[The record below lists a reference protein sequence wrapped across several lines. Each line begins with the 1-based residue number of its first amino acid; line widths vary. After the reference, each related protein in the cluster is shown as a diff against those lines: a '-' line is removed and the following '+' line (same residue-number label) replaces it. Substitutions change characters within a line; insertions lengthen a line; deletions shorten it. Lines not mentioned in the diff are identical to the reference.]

1 MDGLRN
7 VCERSPAQEVKDMI
21 KFHVPGLP
29 VAQPRQRQRVVMA
42 KGRAFA
48 TNYTPRKDPVNEFK
62 AAVRLAGQQ
71 AGEAAVRQVVGN
83 EHLTLFPFEPIDGPV
98 AVTLLFLFPRP
109 TRLRWKKRPMP
120 REPHTSKPDI
130 ENLAKAVLDALKSI
144 LFLDDAQVCRLVI
157 EKHYA
162 AADEPVGVHV
172 EVWRV
177 E

>member
-1 MDGLRN
+1 
-7 VCERSPAQEVKDMI
+7 MI
-21 KFHVPGLP
+21 KSHVPGLP
-29 VAQPRQRQRVVMA
+29 VAQPRQRQRVIMA
-42 KGRAFA
+42 KGRTVA
-48 TNYTPRKDPVNEFK
+48 TNYTPRKDKVNEFK

-83 EHLTLFPFEPIDGPV
+83 EHRTIDGPV

-109 TRLRWKKRPMP
+109 IRLRWKKRPMP

-130 ENLAKAVLDALKSI
+130 ENLAKAVLDALTSV

-162 AADEPVGVHV
+162 AADEPVGVHI
-172 EVWRV
+172 EVGRV
-177 E
+177 K